1 MRGELARLRLDL
13 ELITQNPVISFK
25 DKATIVANFVLP
37 ILCVTRL
44 FNTFKFETTDESYK
58 YLYLNLVSLL
68 PNVSFELLK
77 ILSNR
82 IVLVLNMKKWMKNWS
97 EKIKT
102 LKTIITFV
110 DVVARLVQNSARK
123 QKMRSYVFVLDSLH
137 P

>member
-1 MRGELARLRLDL
+1 M
-13 ELITQNPVISFK
+13 
-25 DKATIVANFVLP
+25 
-37 ILCVTRL
+37 TRL

-58 YLYLNLVSLL
+58 YLYLHLVSLL

-123 QKMRSYVFVLDSLH
+123 QKMRSYVLVLDSLH